1 MCTRLQYKYMKL
13 VESSAGK
20 DGELPAAET
29 CALDEGEED
38 EHFDAVEF
46 KSKGRKFLKKFKK
59 PDEKKVQNLISRSSL
74 STSASLLFLR
84 LSPHFPP
91 SIHHPSSRN
100 SSTLGS
106 TPTRIFFK
114 HPPHHRL
121 SLFLRTDSYWCRF
134 LKGLCVFG
142 FSFCLLFCLSAPC
155 VC

>member
-13 VESSAGK
+13 IESSAGK

-59 PDEKKVQNLISRSSL
+59 PDEKKVGLQNLISRSSL
-74 STSASLLFLR
+74 STSDSLLL

-91 SIHHPSSRN
+91 SIHHPHQ
-100 SSTLGS
+100 
-106 TPTRIFFK
+106 P
-114 HPPHHRL
+114 
-121 SLFLRTDSYWCRF
+121 
-134 LKGLCVFG
+134 
-142 FSFCLLFCLSAPC
+142 
-155 VC
+155 

>member
-1 MCTRLQYKYMKL
+1 MKL

-74 STSASLLFLR
+74 STSDSLLSR

-91 SIHHPSSRN
+91 SIHHPHQ
-100 SSTLGS
+100 
-106 TPTRIFFK
+106 P
-114 HPPHHRL
+114 
-121 SLFLRTDSYWCRF
+121 
-134 LKGLCVFG
+134 
-142 FSFCLLFCLSAPC
+142 
-155 VC
+155 

>member
-1 MCTRLQYKYMKL
+1 MKL

-59 PDEKKVQNLISRSSL
+59 PDEKKVGLQNLISRSSL
-74 STSASLLFLR
+74 STSDSSYACHLIFRHRFTTLT
-84 LSPHFPP
+84 
-91 SIHHPSSRN
+91 SRN

-106 TPTRIFFK
+106 TPHPIFFK
-114 HPPHHRL
+114 NPPHHRL

-134 LKGLCVFG
+134 LEGLCVLAFVY
-142 FSFCLLFCLSAPC
+142 FSVCRPRACARLS
-155 VC
+155 